1 MIKSLKVFI
10 LLILCFVSINTSKAE
25 TLEQLSEELND
36 VKNELSNLSSSNI
49 EEAITIDKAVK
60 NLDAIVQFANESAKK
75 GDIKS
80 AVEALE
86 LSEDNLSEVIKS
98 LPEKFDVTTVES
110 IKSMN
115 EFDMKE
121 ISEINAATKINK
133 INKDATFK
141 ENVASLESKGLETVA
156 ITKNMVELGV
166 GPLNSAQMLEDIKS
180 YGSSEEYIKSPEYE
194 AYKIAIT
201 ELNQKAYKDMN
212 KTLSESLKDSP
223 FKSTREL
230 KEIAAR
236 EAKQSTKE
244 ITAEISSTAGEAASE
259 VASAASE
266 AASEVSSQVAESFS
280 QTQAETMLADIKE
293 MGSVAYSQSQA
304 YADYYEKATAENE
317 KKLQEMKEKY
327 GLDF

>member
-1 MIKSLKVFI
+1 MLKNFKILI
-10 LLILCFVSINTSKAE
+10 LLVFFFISINASKAD

-36 VKNELSNLSSSNI
+36 VKNELSNLSSSNVK
-49 EEAITIDKAVK
+49 EAITIDKAVQ
-60 NLDAIVQFANESAKK
+60 NLDAIVEFANESAKK

-86 LSEDNLSEVIKS
+86 LSETNLSEVIKS
-98 LPEKFDVTTVES
+98 LPEKFDVTTVEN

-115 EFDMKE
+115 EFNMKE

-133 INKDATFK
+133 INKDVTFK
-141 ENVASLESKGLETVA
+141 ENVASLENKGLDTVA

-166 GPLNSAQMLEDIKS
+166 GPLNAQEMIEDIKKA
-180 YGSSEEYIKSPEYE
+180 GSTSDYIKSPEYQ
-194 AYKIAIT
+194 AYKSAIT
-201 ELNQKAYKDMN
+201 ELNQQMTKEMN
-212 KTLSESLKDSP
+212 KNLDELFKDSP
-223 FKSTREL
+223 FKSTAEL
-230 KEIAAR
+230 KQMAAS
-236 EAKQSTKE
+236 EAKETTKD
-244 ITAEISSTAGEAASE
+244 ITAEISTTAGEAASE

-304 YADYYEKATAENE
+304 YADYYEQAKAENE
-317 KKLQEMKEKY
+317 KKLQEMNEKY
-327 GLDF
+327 GLK

>member
-1 MIKSLKVFI
+1 MLKNFKILI
-10 LLILCFVSINTSKAE
+10 LLVFFFISINASKAD

-36 VKNELSNLSSSNI
+36 VKNELSNLSSSNVK
-49 EEAITIDKAVK
+49 EAITIDKAVQ
-60 NLDAIVQFANESAKK
+60 NLDAIVEFANESAKK

-86 LSEDNLSEVIKS
+86 LSETNLSEVIKS
-98 LPEKFDVTTVES
+98 LPEKFDVTTVEN

-115 EFDMKE
+115 EFNMKE

-133 INKDATFK
+133 INKDVTFK
-141 ENVASLESKGLETVA
+141 ENVASLENKGLDTVA

-166 GPLNSAQMLEDIKS
+166 GPLNAQEMIEDIKKA
-180 YGSSEEYIKSPEYE
+180 GSTSDYIKSPEYQ
-194 AYKIAIT
+194 AYKSAIT
-201 ELNQKAYKDMN
+201 ELNQQMTKEMN
-212 KTLSESLKDSP
+212 KNLDELFKNSP
-223 FKSTREL
+223 FKSTAEL
-230 KEIAAR
+230 KQMAAS
-236 EAKQSTKE
+236 EAKETTKD
-244 ITAEISSTAGEAASE
+244 ITAEISTTAGEAASE

-304 YADYYEKATAENE
+304 YADYYEKAKAENE
-317 KKLQEMKEKY
+317 KKLQEINEKY
-327 GLDF
+327 GLK